1 MIYIILALISL
12 SVLYL
17 TRYFTRK
24 GMRAASIAIV
34 ALLCVVFTVSL
45 GVLYVKAVHPYYPAE
60 EEMFIIF
67 SENGLVETLFGAK
80 GAAPEFTM
88 SVLRTVVALIAV
100 TIGVTGLV
108 LLHGFFEITKAV
120 VALIRSSKPKIART
134 NVNQTETLVSFH
146 TQTPILKLIC
156 RMNC

>member
-17 TRYFTRK
+17 ARYFTRK
-24 GMRAASIAIV
+24 GMRAASFAIV

-45 GVLYVKAVHPYYPAE
+45 GVLYFKAVHPYYPAE
-60 EEMFIIF
+60 EELFILF
-67 SENGLVETLFGAK
+67 SEKGLAGVFFGERGTTPDFTLCILQA
-80 GAAPEFTM
+80 
-88 SVLRTVVALIAV
+88 VVALIAI

-108 LLHGFFEITKAV
+108 LLHSFFEITKAV
-120 VALIRSSKPKIART
+120 VAFIKSSRKETIKT
-134 NVNQTETLVSFH
+134 NVNQTEPLVSFH
-146 TQTPILKLIC
+146 TQKPILQLIC

>member
-34 ALLCVVFTVSL
+34 ALLCVVFAVSL
-45 GVLYVKAVHPYYPAE
+45 GILYVKAVHPYYPAE

-67 SENGLVETLFGAK
+67 SEKGPFELFFGANV
-80 GAAPEFTM
+80 AAPEFTL
-88 SVLRTVVALIAV
+88 SILRTVVALIAV

-120 VALIRSSKPKIART
+120 VAFIKSSRQKITRT

-146 TQTPILKLIC
+146 TQKPILKLIC

>member
-24 GMRAASIAIV
+24 GMRAASVAIV
-34 ALLCVVFTVSL
+34 ALLCVVFAVSL
-45 GVLYVKAVHPYYPAE
+45 GILYVKAVHPYYPAE
-60 EEMFIIF
+60 EELFIIF
-67 SENGLVETLFGAK
+67 SEKGLFEIFFGANDV
-80 GAAPEFTM
+80 APEFTL
-88 SVLRTVVALIAV
+88 SILRTVVALIAV

-120 VALIRSSKPKIART
+120 VAFVKSSRRGTAHTIAR
-134 NVNQTETLVSFH
+134 QTEPLVSFN
-146 TQTPILKLIC
+146 TQKPILKLIC

>member
-17 TRYFTRK
+17 ARYFTRK
-24 GMRAASIAIV
+24 GMRAASVAIV
-34 ALLCVVFTVSL
+34 ALLCVVFAVSI
-45 GVLYVKAVHPYYPAE
+45 GVLCFKAAHPYYPAE
-60 EEMFIIF
+60 EELFILF
-67 SENGLVETLFGAK
+67 SEKGLAGVFFGER
-80 GAAPEFTM
+80 GTTPEFTLCI
-88 SVLRTVVALIAV
+88 LRTVVALIAI

-120 VALIRSSKPKIART
+120 VAFIKSSRHETIKT
-134 NVNQTETLVSFH
+134 NVSQSETLVSFH
-146 TQTPILKLIC
+146 TQKPILKLIC

>member
-24 GMRAASIAIV
+24 GMRAASVAIV
-34 ALLCVVFTVSL
+34 ALLCVVFTISI
-45 GVLYVKAVHPYYPAE
+45 GVLCVKAVHPYYPAE

-67 SENGLVETLFGAK
+67 SENGLVELFFGTK
-80 GAAPEFTM
+80 GIAPEFTL
-88 SVLRTVVALIAV
+88 SILRTVVALIAV

-108 LLHGFFEITKAV
+108 LLHCFFEITKAV
-120 VALIRSSKPKIART
+120 VAFIKSSGHQTIKT
-134 NVNQTETLVSFH
+134 NANQTEALVSFH
-146 TQTPILKLIC
+146 TQKPILKLIC